1 MSVFFLYGFS
11 LIVRL
16 VREVIK
22 ITRGVLARVFFWG
35 FGGWNRG
42 RFWGFWS
49 ILRKCSISSFL
60 NPFFIFSH
68 LRLLIFRIFQNPRH
82 FRTARSGVYMGAGLT
97 DSVIRFGF
105 LVEWG
110 DAHFSGLIPLLRLPA
125 ATASRVGGL
134 LNVFLCYLTAPPE
147 RSLSRRSET
156 AGEVRKGLGFGV
168 HPLRLQK
175 TASLLHPLSRIAE
188 FCFRL
193 LLRFRSLTRP
203 ASSAHPSFL
212 LSQVSSSLAPY
223 ASA

>member
-42 RFWGFWS
+42 RFWGFLLLS
-49 ILRKCSISSFL
+49 RKCSISSFL
-60 NPFFIFSH
+60 NPFFILSH

-105 LVEWG
+105 LVEWI
-110 DAHFSGLIPLLRLPA
+110 DAR
-125 ATASRVGGL
+125 
-134 LNVFLCYLTAPPE
+134 E
-147 RSLSRRSET
+147 ET
-156 AGEVRKGLGFGV
+156 ARRGGHSSVEQGEMRRFEIGECAF
-168 HPLRLQK
+168 LRCWRMG
-175 TASLLHPLSRIAE
+175 TFTNTRYLLMA
-188 FCFRL
+188 
-193 LLRFRSLTRP
+193 
-203 ASSAHPSFL
+203 
-212 LSQVSSSLAPY
+212 
-223 ASA
+223 